1 MKRALGI
8 LALLLP
14 AACAS
19 NAPAPVLAPAGV
31 PIALR
36 NADFEAA
43 PRPGE
48 RCPVDWGCV
57 MHSNPDSFRFWL
69 EGNAA
74 AQGTRSL
81 CIERVHPEPFGTA
94 QQSVDVT
101 ALRGK
106 AVRLEVTMRGERLD
120 GDGAG
125 PIIIALEGGSP
136 LVIAQNVARI
146 GPEWRRYS
154 IEMTIPPRADAV
166 EVGATL
172 LGGGR
177 ACLDEVRLE
186 QR

>member
-1 MKRALGI
+1 MKRALGF
-8 LALLLP
+8 LA
-14 AACAS
+14 AAATVACA
-19 NAPAPVLAPAGV
+19 ATPPAPSGV

-48 RCPVDWGCV
+48 RCPADWGCV

-69 EGNAA
+69 EGAGA
-74 AQGTRSL
+74 AQGARSL

-94 QQSVDVT
+94 QQSVTVI

-106 AVRLEVTMRGERLD
+106 TVRLAVTMRGENLD

-125 PIIIALEGGSP
+125 PIIIALEKGSP
-136 LVIAQNVARI
+136 LTIAQNVARI
-146 GPEWRRYS
+146 APQWRRYTV
-154 IEMTIPPRADAV
+154 EMVIPPRADAI